1 MSPQTSRSRRLL
13 SRTDR
18 LTTVWMILAA
28 SCMAIMILGV
38 GSIPQPL
45 WTMVHVV
52 TLGVLSNGILQWS
65 WYFTRAVLRLA
76 MKDPRAGRDNT
87 IRIIAFNAAIILL
100 TVGMWKQQSWL
111 TVTTAGAVGVIIAWH
126 GLALVS
132 CLRTRFGNRLAV
144 LVQYYAVAA
153 GFLVLGC
160 VYAGFVT
167 VAMFDNGAPAW
178 VVSMRDD
185 LTLAHALVNLL
196 GWVGIT
202 ILGTL
207 IMLGPTIL
215 RGPLT
220 GYAVSWAK
228 GALAP
233 LALGVVVAML
243 GAVSGVMFFV
253 GVGLLLYAVSAVIGV
268 LAAVVHVA
276 IFKSP
281 RAYGSWTMTGGVMW
295 GVVAFVAVA
304 VNAFTSA
311 DSAGLRDADLPWL
324 AVIGAGS
331 LAQIFLASL
340 VTMMPVVI
348 GGGPAAARVGIGT
361 LETGASLRVV
371 VRNAAILFIVTTP
384 AGPAQA
390 LMIWWLVVLATFV
403 SDIVLLAIA
412 GMRQVKARGHRPQL
426 LIQLQQTLAESTAVR
441 RDGAH
446 LTPQSEEEA

>member
-233 LALGVVVAML
+233 LALGVVIAML
-243 GAVSGVMFFV
+243 GAVSGVMFLV
-253 GVGLLLYAVSAVIGV
+253 GVGILLYAVSAVIGV

-348 GGGPAAARVGIGT
+348 GGGPAAARVCIGT

-426 LIQLQQTLAESTAVR
+426 LIQLQQTLAESTPVR

-446 LTPQSEEEA
+446 PTPQSEEEA

>member
-233 LALGVVVAML
+233 LALGVVIAML
-243 GAVSGVMFFV
+243 GAVSGVMFLV
-253 GVGLLLYAVSAVIGV
+253 GVGILLYAVSAVIGV

-311 DSAGLRDADLPWL
+311 DSAELRDADLPWL

-348 GGGPAAARVGIGT
+348 GGGPAAARVCIGT

-426 LIQLQQTLAESTAVR
+426 LIQLQQTLAESTPVR

-446 LTPQSEEEA
+446 PTPQSEEEA